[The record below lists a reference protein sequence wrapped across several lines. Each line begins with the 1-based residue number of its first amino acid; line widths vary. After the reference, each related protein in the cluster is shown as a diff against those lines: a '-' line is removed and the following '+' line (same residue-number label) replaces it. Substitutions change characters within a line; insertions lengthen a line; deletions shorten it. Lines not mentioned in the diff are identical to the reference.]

1 MASIL
6 ESIIGMLGQQNLG
19 QISKQVQAPEDKTQK
34 AITDISALLTGALA
48 NNASQQQGAQALA
61 NALDKDHDG
70 SILDD
75 LPNYIN
81 NYQQGPGDG
90 ILGHVLGGN
99 RNAVEKSLSQKSGLD
114 IGTISKL
121 FTIAAPIILGA
132 LGKKQKQD
140 GLDLSGLTS
149 LLGNE
154 QNQAQRM
161 DPDALNILNQ
171 VLSSSGGTQSPQT
184 QTTSSR
190 KRSPIITIIIVIVI
204 AIVVYFLLRACG
216 IL

>member
-6 ESIIGMLGQQNLG
+6 ESIINMLAQQNLG
-19 QISKQVQAPEDKTQK
+19 QISNQVQAPEDKTQK

-75 LPNYIN
+75 LPDYIN

-99 RNAVEKSLSQKSGLD
+99 RNAIEQGLSEKTGLD
-114 IGTISKL
+114 ISKISQL
-121 FTIAAPIILGA
+121 LTIAAPIILGA
-132 LGKKQKQD
+132 LGKKQRQD
-140 GLDLSGLTS
+140 GLNVNALSS

-154 QNQAQRM
+154 QSQAQKI
-161 DPDALNILNQ
+161 DPGALNILNQ
-171 VLSSSGGTQSPQT
+171 VLGSSGGAQSTQA
-184 QTTSSR
+184 QTTAR
-190 KRSPIITIIIVIVI
+190 RRSPIITIIIVVVI
-204 AIVVYFLLRACG
+204 AIVVYFLLRSCG

>member
-6 ESIIGMLGQQNLG
+6 ESIISMLAQQNLG
-19 QISKQVQAPEDKTQK
+19 QISNQVQAPEDKTQK

-75 LPNYIN
+75 LPDYIN

-99 RNAVEKSLSQKSGLD
+99 RNAIEQGLSEKTGLD
-114 IGTISKL
+114 ISKISQL
-121 FTIAAPIILGA
+121 LTIAAPIILGA
-132 LGKKQKQD
+132 LGKKQRQD
-140 GLDLSGLTS
+140 GLNVNALSS

-154 QNQAQRM
+154 QSQAQKI
-161 DPDALNILNQ
+161 DPGALNILNQ
-171 VLSSSGGTQSPQT
+171 VLGSSGGAQSTQA
-184 QTTSSR
+184 QTTAR
-190 KRSPIITIIIVIVI
+190 RRSPIITIIIVVVI
-204 AIVVYFLLRACG
+204 AIVVYFLLRSCG

>member
-6 ESIIGMLGQQNLG
+6 ESIINMLGQQNLG
-19 QISKQVQAPEDKTQK
+19 RISKQVQAPEDKTQK

-48 NNASQQQGAQALA
+48 NNASKQQGAQALA

-75 LPNYIN
+75 LPDYIN

-99 RNAVEKSLSQKSGLD
+99 RNAVEQGLSKKTGLD
-114 IGTISKL
+114 IGTISQL
-121 FTIAAPIILGA
+121 LTIAAPIILGA
-132 LGKKQKQD
+132 LGKKQRQD
-140 GLDLSGLTS
+140 GLNLNDLTS

-154 QNQAQRM
+154 QNQAQKI

-171 VLSSSGGTQSPQT
+171 VLGSSGETQNTRAQST
-184 QTTSSR
+184 R
-190 KRSPIITIIIVIVI
+190 RRSPIITIIIVIVI

>member
-6 ESIIGMLGQQNLG
+6 ESIINMLGQQNLG
-19 QISKQVQAPEDKTQK
+19 RISKQVQAPEDKTQK

-48 NNASQQQGAQALA
+48 NNASKQQGAQALA

-75 LPNYIN
+75 LPDYIN

-99 RNAVEKSLSQKSGLD
+99 RNAVEQGLSKKTGLD
-114 IGTISKL
+114 IGTISQL
-121 FTIAAPIILGA
+121 LTIAAPIILGA
-132 LGKKQKQD
+132 LGKKQRQD
-140 GLDLSGLTS
+140 GLNLNDLTS

-154 QNQAQRM
+154 QNQAQKI

-171 VLSSSGGTQSPQT
+171 VLGSSGKTQNT
-184 QTTSSR
+184 QAQSTR
-190 KRSPIITIIIVIVI
+190 RRSPIITIIIVIVI

>member
-6 ESIIGMLGQQNLG
+6 ESIIGMLGQQNIG
-19 QISKQVQAPEDKTQK
+19 QISKQVNAPEDKTQK

-75 LPNYIN
+75 LPDYIN
-81 NYQQGPGDG
+81 NYKQGPGDG

-99 RNAVEKSLSQKSGLD
+99 RSAVEQGLSRKTGLD
-114 IGTISKL
+114 IGTISSL
-121 FTIAAPIILGA
+121 LTIAAPIILGA
-132 LGKKQKQD
+132 LGRKQRQD
-140 GLDLSGLTS
+140 GLNVNDLSS

-154 QNQAQRM
+154 QNQAQKL
-161 DPDALNILNQ
+161 DPDALSMLNQ
-171 VLSSSGGTQSPQT
+171 ILSSVGGTQGVPQQAT
-184 QTTSSR
+184 R
-190 KRSPIITIIIVIVI
+190 RRRSPIITIIIVIVI

>member
-6 ESIIGMLGQQNLG
+6 ESIINMLGQQNLG
-19 QISKQVQAPEDKTQK
+19 RISKQVQAPEDKTQK

-48 NNASQQQGAQALA
+48 NNASKQQGAQALA

-75 LPNYIN
+75 LPDYIN

-99 RNAVEKSLSQKSGLD
+99 RNAVEQGLSKKTGLD
-114 IGTISKL
+114 IGTISQL
-121 FTIAAPIILGA
+121 LTIAAPIILGA
-132 LGKKQKQD
+132 LGKKQRQD
-140 GLDLSGLTS
+140 GLNLNDLTS

-154 QNQAQRM
+154 QNQAQKI

-171 VLSSSGGTQSPQT
+171 VLGSSGETQNT
-184 QTTSSR
+184 QAQSTR
-190 KRSPIITIIIVIVI
+190 RRSPIITIIIVIVI